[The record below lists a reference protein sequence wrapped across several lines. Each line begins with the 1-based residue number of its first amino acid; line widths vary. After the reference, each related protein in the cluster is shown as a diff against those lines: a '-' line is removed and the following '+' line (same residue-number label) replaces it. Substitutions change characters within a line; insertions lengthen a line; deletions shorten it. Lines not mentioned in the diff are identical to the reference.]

1 MARNVLHKSNKMVS
15 GIGVKGLEYSTK
27 VDGKMAREYR
37 LWTDMLLR
45 CTEKFWIKRPTY
57 IGTTCS
63 ENFKS
68 YTYFYEW
75 CQTQVGFKS
84 KDENGKSWN
93 LDKDLLVKGNKLY
106 SEDTCVFVPL
116 RLNMILVKR
125 DKLRGVLPVGVSWS
139 KKRLAYIA
147 ACNVEEGGKRKSK
160 NLGGFSSPY
169 EAFQAYKN
177 CKEVCIKQAAEQYA
191 YQIDSRAYNA
201 LLNYEVSITD

>member
-1 MARNVLHKSNKMVS
+1 MTRNVLHKSNKRVS

-75 CQTQVGFKS
+75 CNKQIGFGN

-93 LDKDLLVKGNKLY
+93 LDKDLLVKGNKVY
-106 SEDTCVFVPL
+106 SEDTCVFCTSK
-116 RLNMILVKR
+116 VKH
-125 DKLRGVLPVGVSWS
+125 DSC
-139 KKRLAYIA
+139 KK
-147 ACNVEEGGKRKSK
+147 G
-160 NLGGFSSPY
+160 
-169 EAFQAYKN
+169 
-177 CKEVCIKQAAEQYA
+177 
-191 YQIDSRAYNA
+191 
-201 LLNYEVSITD
+201 